1 MRLCQCILAF
11 LAALFLFGR
20 GAWRPQSPQEHR
32 SQTISCSS
40 EDGEKHYCEADT
52 RYGARLVR
60 QRSETPCKEG
70 ESWGYDE
77 EGIWVDKG
85 CGGEFALGRGENS
98 GNAGGERDRKST
110 RLNSSHQIISY

>member
-1 MRLCQCILAF
+1 MAP
-11 LAALFLFGR
+11 AVAT
-20 GAWRPQSPQEHR
+20 GAR

-98 GNAGGERDRKST
+98 GKAGGESAGRTITCGAEAGRTK
-110 RLNSSHQIISY
+110 